1 MRKIILLC
9 FVSALSLYGAAVPSA
24 NEILASVRMI
34 EARQQ
39 IDLQGQLRENDIV
52 IPFRLI
58 QNGPLIRYSFT
69 NPDEVLQLRLGQNSS
84 RLDLVTDTGTE
95 KFAAEKLSQKIRGTS
110 LTYEDLAFKFLYWQ
124 SARILGEE
132 NVRTRNCWK
141 LQLRAPSRE
150 SQYSNVL
157 LWIDKASGALMRME
171 GYDWNAQLVK
181 RFEAVSAQK
190 IDNRWFLKQMRIEE
204 LQPGTNHAQ
213 AVTNKRVRFLR
224 LIRRGVTTRADCP
237 NRLICDHRFLQFF
250 RGQAG
255 EAAAHL
261 DRQDF
266 FDVAFVALLKR
277 FAYAHD
283 WTQACFVGSAHFEV
297 YNFVSLAKQ
306 AAPC

>member
-1 MRKIILLC
+1 MRKIILLY
-9 FVSALSLYGAAVPSA
+9 FVSALSIYGAPVPSA

-39 IDLQGQLRENDIV
+39 IDLQGQLRENDLV

-84 RLDLVTDTGTE
+84 GLDLVTDTGTE
-95 KFAAEKLSQKIRGTS
+95 KFAAEKLNQKIRGTS

-124 SARILGEE
+124 TARVLGEE

-141 LQLRAPSRE
+141 LQLRAPSHE

-157 LWIDKASGALMRME
+157 LWIDKVSGALMRME
-171 GYDWNAQLVK
+171 GYDWNAQIVK
-181 RFEAVSAQK
+181 RFEVVSAQK

-213 AVTNKRVRFLR
+213 SRTYLEIK
-224 LIRRGVTTRADCP
+224 
-237 NRLICDHRFLQFF
+237 
-250 RGQAG
+250 
-255 EAAAHL
+255 
-261 DRQDF
+261 
-266 FDVAFVALLKR
+266 K
-277 FAYAHD
+277 
-283 WTQACFVGSAHFEV
+283 
-297 YNFVSLAKQ
+297 
-306 AAPC
+306 

>member
-95 KFAAEKLSQKIRGTS
+95 KFAAGKLSQKIRGTS

-157 LWIDKASGALMRME
+157 LWIDKANGALMRME

-213 AVTNKRVRFLR
+213 ARTYLEIK
-224 LIRRGVTTRADCP
+224 
-237 NRLICDHRFLQFF
+237 
-250 RGQAG
+250 
-255 EAAAHL
+255 
-261 DRQDF
+261 
-266 FDVAFVALLKR
+266 K
-277 FAYAHD
+277 
-283 WTQACFVGSAHFEV
+283 
-297 YNFVSLAKQ
+297 
-306 AAPC
+306 

>member
-39 IDLQGQLRENDIV
+39 IDLQGQLRENDLV

-213 AVTNKRVRFLR
+213 ARTYLEIK
-224 LIRRGVTTRADCP
+224 
-237 NRLICDHRFLQFF
+237 
-250 RGQAG
+250 
-255 EAAAHL
+255 
-261 DRQDF
+261 
-266 FDVAFVALLKR
+266 K
-277 FAYAHD
+277 
-283 WTQACFVGSAHFEV
+283 
-297 YNFVSLAKQ
+297 
-306 AAPC
+306 